1 MAKKEEQS
9 AFLDLVDK
17 IIDRGTD
24 YEMDMEDVA
33 AGLLDKIFK
42 ARGRVKLNLGGFR
55 EPKKVRLLPG
65 RPIVEKTGIDWEFK
79 LFKKPQE
86 EKGGKKG
93 G

>member
-33 AGLLDKIFK
+33 AGLLDRIFK
-42 ARGRVKLNLGGFR
+42 ARGKVKLNLGGFK
-55 EPKKVRLLPG
+55 EPKKVKVLPK
-65 RPIVEKTGIDWEFK
+65 VEKTGINWEFK
-79 LFKKPQE
+79 LLKKPQE